1 MNVPPK
7 QTADG
12 LEQVDHLLRDFFRS
26 EMPDPWPGCPVPK
39 SVDSYKT
46 KSRNGLR
53 RSYLGLAAC
62 CAFVALGLGV
72 AWNLLRF
79 DPPGVSEAGVL
90 PAAAKPV
97 PKGSLFRNP
106 PATLPQ
112 PSGLKDPGMP
122 PHSADG
128 PEVPEEA
135 PPMPVSGPR
144 RF

>member
-1 MNVPPK
+1 MNIPPK

-12 LEQVDHLLRDFFRS
+12 LEQVDHLLREFFRS
-26 EMPDPWPGCPVPK
+26 EMPNPWPGCPIPK
-39 SVDSYKT
+39 SKDSPNIK
-46 KSRNGLR
+46 KSKGFR

-79 DPPGVSEAGVL
+79 DPPGVSETGVL
-90 PAAAKPV
+90 PSAAKPV

-112 PSGLKDPGMP
+112 PGGLKDPGMP
-122 PHSADG
+122 PQSTDR
-128 PEVPEEA
+128 PEISEEA